1 MSKIG
6 FVMVMNGFFMAVALG
21 GHGILG
27 GKSEGL
33 WFAKNRRETRCHTWL
48 FLPALFIAAF
58 VTAQPTMGDR
68 FGGLCFGLCFVSF
81 SFLSACVRLS
91 LQMMIMTVK
100 ILRMKNATKNKNKNK
115 NKTKNKNKK
124 TKPNQSRREMTAWM
138 LRAQPTTITTT
149 ECLKA
154 RTEWAVSAL
163 SCHFWMLEMNFRA
176 THAEPELLQLLCAA
190 LFFKRFVL
198 VKLRKPW
205 PRHSLLVC
213 RCHGHAD
220 APVRRVQL
228 RTQSR
233 PHP

>member
-100 ILRMKNATKNKNKNK
+100 ILRMKNATRK
-115 NKTKNKNKK
+115 
-124 TKPNQSRREMTAWM
+124 R
-138 LRAQPTTITTT
+138 
-149 ECLKA
+149 
-154 RTEWAVSAL
+154 VV
-163 SCHFWMLEMNFRA
+163 
-176 THAEPELLQLLCAA
+176 LLAIS
-190 LFFKRFVL
+190 V
-198 VKLRKPW
+198 
-205 PRHSLLVC
+205 LLV
-213 RCHGHAD
+213 HIA
-220 APVRRVQL
+220 
-228 RTQSR
+228 R
-233 PHP
+233 PLGTSERIYCTFI